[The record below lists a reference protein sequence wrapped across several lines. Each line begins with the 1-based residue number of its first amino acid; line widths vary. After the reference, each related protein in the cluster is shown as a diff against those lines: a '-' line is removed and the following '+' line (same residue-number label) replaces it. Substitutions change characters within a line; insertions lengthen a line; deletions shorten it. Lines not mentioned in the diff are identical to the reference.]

1 MKKIT
6 LFILI
11 ALLLTSCSMKDKTL
25 AVDPEDS
32 DMMLIEIKAGSSGKA
47 IASLLKEKD
56 LIRSE
61 RAFKNLAK
69 ELKKDSKMKAGTY
82 KLSRSMDAETII
94 NKLASGDVYEETIKF
109 TIPEG
114 FELKDIEKRLT
125 ENKIVQKAEF
135 DKALTKTYD
144 YKFLEGVDTLEGY
157 LFPDTYIMKLDYT
170 SEDIVN
176 KMLLRFDQ
184 IFKPE
189 YYDRAKELGMSINE
203 VITLASIIER
213 EAMSDEEFKIVSS
226 VFHNRIKKEMKL
238 QSCATV
244 QYILGERKARLTFDD
259 IAIESP
265 FNTYI
270 NAGLPPSP
278 IANPGEKAIIA
289 ALYPEDTEYFYFVAK
304 NDGSGKHV
312 FSKTLAEHNKAKEE
326 NR

>member
-1 MKKIT
+1 MKRIT
-6 LFILI
+6 LFIIIILT
-11 ALLLTSCSMKDKTL
+11 LTSCNMGDKIL

-32 DMMLIEIKAGSSGKA
+32 DMMLVEIKSGSSA
-47 IASLLKEKD
+47 SSIATLLKEKD
-56 LIRSE
+56 LIQSE

-114 FELKDIEKRLT
+114 FELKDIKNRLSK
-125 ENKIVQKAEF
+125 NKIVTNSQFEDAISK
-135 DKALTKTYD
+135 KYN
-144 YKFLEGVDTLEGY
+144 YKFLEGAESLEGY
-157 LFPDTYIMKLDYT
+157 LFPDTYIIKVGYKP
-170 SEDIVN
+170 EDIVN
-176 KMLLRFDQ
+176 RMLKRFDE

-213 EAMSDEEFKIVSS
+213 EAMSSEEFKIVSS

-244 QYILGERKARLTFDD
+244 QYILGERKARLTYDD

-278 IANPGEKAIIA
+278 IASPGERAIIA

-304 NDGSGKHV
+304 NDGSGKHI
-312 FSKTLAEHNKAKEE
+312 FSKTLDEHNKAKEE